1 MTITPPL
8 WGVLLGF
15 ALVMAVLFWIAE
27 RDERRMEREQLERE
41 VLDGLRRR
49 PVPDDELHTD
59 WP

>member
-49 PVPDDELHTD
+49 PLPDDELHTD